1 MHTLIERAARFA
13 AEAHAGQRR
22 KYTGEPYAE
31 HPFRVAQMVA
41 AVTADP
47 CVVAAAL
54 LHDTVEDTPV
64 SDSDIRRLFG
74 DRVADLVAEVTDV
87 SRPEDGNRKT
97 RKALDRDH
105 LARASAEGQ
114 TIKLADLIDNSDS
127 ILAHD
132 PKFAAVYLREK
143 KELLEVLTQG
153 DAGLYR
159 QARRIVET
167 FEEVES

>member
-105 LARASAEGQ
+105 LARA
-114 TIKLADLIDNSDS
+114 INS
-127 ILAHD
+127 HH
-132 PKFAAVYLREK
+132 KTY
-143 KELLEVLTQG
+143 
-153 DAGLYR
+153 
-159 QARRIVET
+159 
-167 FEEVES
+167 